1 MENSIAHE
9 LWLGFSSLNV
19 DYRLISAIVRYQT
32 EWDRR
37 IIQAHG
43 TLPGG
48 VRSVVLLEDGRALP
62 SRRSVDDLN
71 QQWYAWRAEH
81 DS

>member
-1 MENSIAHE
+1 MENSIARE
-9 LWLGFSSLNV
+9 LWLGFSSLNI
-19 DYRLISAIVRYQT
+19 DFRLISAIVRYQT

-43 TLPGG
+43 ALPTG
-48 VRSVVLLEDGRALP
+48 VRSVVLLHDGRALP
-62 SRRSVDDLN
+62 SRRSVDELN
-71 QQWYAWRAEH
+71 QQWHTWRAEH